1 MRHGA
6 DFSPPAEGSRLGIA
20 LQTLHLVPINGL
32 RILPENGTNG
42 WYIWAGEE
50 QPDAADFFQSL
61 CIEHLSKLCPL
72 AAPFLGLPPGWRF
85 LTDGDSMDVWHDA
98 NLI

>member
-1 MRHGA
+1 
-6 DFSPPAEGSRLGIA
+6 
-20 LQTLHLVPINGL
+20 
-32 RILPENGTNG
+32 
-42 WYIWAGEE
+42 
-50 QPDAADFFQSL
+50 
-61 CIEHLSKLCPL
+61 LSKLCPL